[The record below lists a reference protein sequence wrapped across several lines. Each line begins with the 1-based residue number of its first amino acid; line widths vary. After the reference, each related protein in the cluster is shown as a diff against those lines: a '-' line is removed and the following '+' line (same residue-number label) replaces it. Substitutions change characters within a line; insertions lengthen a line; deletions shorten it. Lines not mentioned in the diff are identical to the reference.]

1 LQKIKNVNK
10 MNLDF
15 SDLDPTDEPIIFN
28 VEDIDFE
35 LPDTKGV
42 IAWINRVVEGEG
54 KRIGTVSYI
63 FCSDNY
69 LLELNREYLK
79 HDTLTDIITFPYA
92 KAPIEGD
99 VFISID
105 RVRDNAKDFGVAF
118 EQELKRVIIH
128 GVLHLCGY
136 GDKTKAQ
143 AAVMRQKEDAA
154 LAIYVPV

>member
-1 LQKIKNVNK
+1 
-10 MNLDF
+10 MDLDF
-15 SDLDPTDEPIIFN
+15 SDLDITDEPILFN

-35 LPDTKGV
+35 LPDAEAI
-42 IAWINRVVEGEG
+42 IAWIHRVAASED

-92 KAPIEGD
+92 KTPIEGD
-99 VFISID
+99 IFISID
-105 RVRDNAKDFGVAF
+105 RVKDNAKDFGVAF
-118 EQELKRVIIH
+118 EQELKRVLIH

-143 AAVMRQKEDAA
+143 AAIMRKKEDAA
-154 LAIYVPV
+154 LAIYVNV